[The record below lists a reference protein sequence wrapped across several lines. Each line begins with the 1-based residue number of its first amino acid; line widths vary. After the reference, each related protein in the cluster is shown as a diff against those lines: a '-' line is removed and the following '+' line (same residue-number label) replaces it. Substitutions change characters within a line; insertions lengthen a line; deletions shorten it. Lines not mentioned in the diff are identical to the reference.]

1 MSTLPHPERVSPG
14 RHGPLAEAIVALAET
29 PDHISDVEQ
38 RLAAIAVLAADR
50 VSASPAGTPRQ

>member
-29 PDHISDVEQ
+29 PDQCQ
-38 RLAAIAVLAADR
+38 RLAGGYA
-50 VSASPAGTPRQ
+50 RQ